1 MFLGFHYVFLHHER
15 LLNRAANSVH
25 LRLQKQLFYGTVL
38 QNIEYDVKRIKQ
50 NNIKAESW
58 EIFKY
63 NIWYEGLSTS
73 ISKS

>member
-1 MFLGFHYVFLHHER
+1 MFLGFRYVFLHHEH

-25 LRLQKQLFYGTVL
+25 LRLQKQLFRGTVL

-63 NIWYEGLSTS
+63 NI
-73 ISKS
+73 